1 MVVAAE
7 PVLVGLM
14 QAAVV
19 LVVTVEMDIPGQLQ
33 VMYMAAEAAA
43 LDQPPVRLQVLVE
56 QVVAELE

>member
-1 MVVAAE
+1 
-7 PVLVGLM
+7 M